1 MSGSLRWFIL
11 LELAVAS
18 LGSAQTSGRPR
29 FTADFRLR
37 YEHTSEGNGQPST
50 GKEVVR
56 LRAGII
62 YPLNE
67 WVTFRARAATG
78 APGDPNSTDVT
89 LGQFVDDLAVS
100 LDLASLELSRGHWAV
115 FGGKFLNPF
124 LSTELV
130 WDGDVNPAGLG
141 GRLTVGNQKSTAGT
155 LTALYFIIDQQNG
168 QPGSNMGGGQ
178 LGVSAPLGEKWRFT
192 AAGAFYDFR
201 IRSLANADAGDIRSN
216 RLAPGGTAY
225 LWDFD
230 LVDVLVAV
238 DYSGLG
244 ERLPLRVVA
253 DYVKNLAVE
262 DGQETAWGAD
272 LYLGRSQQAGDFR
285 GRYGYAL
292 VETDAVLAAFA
303 HDNTTLGSNSET
315 HTLALDAIPAER
327 LLLNATW
334 YLYRPHE
341 PIPGVKREYQG
352 RLRLNATV
360 AF

>member
-1 MSGSLRWFIL
+1 MGRSFALFIL
-11 LELAVAS
+11 LELVVVG
-18 LGSAQTSGRPR
+18 LGYAQRAGRPL
-29 FTADFRLR
+29 FTGDFRLR
-37 YEHTSEGNGQPST
+37 YEYTSEGNGVPAT

-62 YPLNE
+62 YPLND
-67 WVTFRARAATG
+67 WITFRARAATG
-78 APGDPNSTDVT
+78 APGDPNSTDIT
-89 LGQFVDDLAVS
+89 LGEFVDDLAVS
-100 LDLASLELSRGHWAV
+100 LDIASLELSGSQWSA
-115 FGGKFLNPF
+115 FGGKFANPF

-130 WDGDVNPAGLG
+130 WDGDVNPAGVG
-141 GRLTVGNQKSTAGT
+141 GRLTLGSPKGVTGS
-155 LTALYFIIDQQNG
+155 LTALYFIIDQLSG

-178 LGVSAPLGEKWRFT
+178 LGVSAPAGDKWRLT

-201 IRSLANADAGDIRSN
+201 IRSLAHADAGDIRSN

-230 LVDVLVAV
+230 LIDVLVAL
-238 DYSGLG
+238 DYRGLG
-244 ERLPLRVVA
+244 ARLPLRVMGN
-253 DYVKNLAVE
+253 YVKNLAVE
-262 DGQETAWGAD
+262 DGQETALEAD
-272 LYLGRSQQAGDFR
+272 LYLGQSQRRGDVR

-292 VETDAVLAAFA
+292 AETDAVLAAFA
-303 HDNTTLGSNSET
+303 HDNTTLASNSET
-315 HTLALDAIPAER
+315 HTLALDVVPADH

-341 PIPGVKREYQG
+341 SLPGVKREYQG